1 MTIMSRR
8 VTPTILYNNKDISAG
23 LLPYLKSLSYTDN
36 MSGKADDLDLTLE
49 DREHLWEG
57 DWMPEKRATLK
68 ASLTTQVWDGLLDAP
83 QTLDLGQFEID
94 TITCKGAPA
103 EVSIKAVSIPDNNK
117 LRGEEH
123 SRSWEKAQLST
134 ICRDV
139 ATGANLELDYT
150 APDDPNIDRAEQ
162 TDESDLTFLWKLL
175 KDHGLALKLFKEKLI
190 IFDEIDY
197 EKADPKITIVK
208 PGTVYTVDP
217 NSDML
222 YVTRLQGWSFESKIR
237 DTYKACH
244 VKYKAG
250 KKKGV
255 IEATF
260 TDPNKTEGKT
270 LQVHEQVNSVAEAEK
285 LAKRKLREKNCEEVT
300 GSIDT
305 IGNLALVTTLTVNVL
320 GFGKFDGKYLITSAK
335 HSVGSGYNT
344 SIEIRRCLNGY

>member
-1 MTIMSRR
+1 MDIMPRQ

-23 LLPYLKSLSYTDN
+23 LLPYMKSLSYTDN
-36 MSGKADDLDLTLE
+36 MSGQADDLDLTLE
-49 DREHLWEG
+49 DREGLWEG

-68 ASLTTQVWDGLLDAP
+68 ASLTTTAWKNLLDAP
-83 QTLDLGQFEID
+83 QTLELGTFEID
-94 TITCKGAPA
+94 TITCKGGPS

-123 SRSWEKAQLST
+123 SRSWEKVQLST
-134 ICRDV
+134 ICKDV
-139 ATGANLELDYT
+139 ATGADMELDYT
-150 APDDPNIDRAEQ
+150 APDDPTIDRAEQ
-162 TDESDLTFLWKLL
+162 TDEADLPFLWKLL
-175 KDHGLALKLFKEKLI
+175 KDHGLALKLYENKLI

-197 EKADPKITIVK
+197 EKVEPKITIVK
-208 PGTVYTVDP
+208 PGTVYQVDP

-222 YVTRLQGWSFESKIR
+222 YVTRLQGWSFNSKIR

-244 VKYKAG
+244 VKYKAD

-270 LQVHEQVNSVAEAEK
+270 LQVHEQVASVAEAER

-300 GSIDT
+300 ATIDT
-305 IGNLALVTTLTVNVL
+305 MGNLALVTTLTVNIL
-320 GFGKFDGKYLITSAK
+320 GFGKFDGKYLPNI
-335 HSVGSGYNT
+335 
-344 SIEIRRCLNGY
+344 L